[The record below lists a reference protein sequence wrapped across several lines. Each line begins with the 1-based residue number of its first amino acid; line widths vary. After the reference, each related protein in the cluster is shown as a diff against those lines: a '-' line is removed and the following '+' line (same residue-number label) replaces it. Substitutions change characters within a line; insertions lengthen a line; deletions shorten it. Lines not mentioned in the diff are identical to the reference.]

1 MAEFESLPPE
11 IKAQTANEKA
21 VWDQL
26 TFDHDVIIEAS
37 AGTGKTYTLEQIV
50 LKLVKE
56 KEYDVSEILLVTF
69 TEKAAGELKNRIRK
83 TLEEADKKFLSN
95 FDKAAICTIHSF
107 CKDLLAEY
115 AFEIRK
121 PMRVEVA
128 TSEEELICDAV
139 RQALGG
145 DEFRKR
151 FGGAYSEWMQAGGFK
166 TTEDLIDAVV
176 EKMKKRLC
184 KTTEKGETKKPEEIC
199 AAIAGALKSLGIA
212 SEKELDEK
220 IEPFRGRICNES
232 TFHKMFDPLCKNVS
246 GFLEQSEKAALLWS
260 KLMKPHVGQTTY
272 TLNPNLKQPKT
283 KKERL
288 LVGSLAD
295 NIDGWQKLVDAL
307 SDVVGIDFKSELL
320 LSLTEL
326 ATAEYERM
334 KEESSVMT
342 FDDMVLDASR
352 VVHDEREKEKEHERS
367 TLLEAIR
374 KKYRVALVDEFQ
386 DTDGRQWDIF
396 SSIFSHEVNK
406 TDGDCK
412 PGFLLVVGDPKQAIY
427 SFRGADIATYLTAR
441 RTIEKDD
448 SGKYRKTLD
457 TTWRSTEKMVD
468 AFNDMFGDKSGWFD
482 GMTVQTEN
490 GEDAIEY
497 ASVKFPKENRD
508 FAEFEEKDHT
518 GRDAVTLLESLDGDI
533 RPNSQNGLGNNAQCL
548 PIFLENAANEIKR
561 LRSLDSAMPVKDKET
576 EEIRNRMRYGDFCI
590 LVRKNADAD
599 VAKKILG
606 RHGIPYGHY
615 KEAGIYDSAEAE
627 AVLALLD
634 FLGEPSRDGN
644 LAALL
649 LTPFFRVRPEQL
661 EATIAQKPKAFVKT
675 VETWQLL
682 AAKRDW
688 NGLFENILSTSAL
701 AQPKAGDFEYD
712 RRWAAIRQIFDKLL
726 AEIGT
731 TATTAAEFAE
741 LLRYWRR
748 DDSRAGEG
756 GALRRKES
764 DANRVQIM
772 TMHASKG
779 LEFPVVFVAYGF
791 SSPNDR
797 NDATEE
803 EKRENQQEMRRLLY
817 VAITRAKQKLYL
829 PWSGRAMEQKPANP
843 EPDGKTTT
851 KSKTDKPSAPLWG
864 VGSKGSAL
872 RGGFLA
878 NGICALFGDAA
889 EATKHTI
896 TVALPLAVESAAVPS
911 ASEAEQEGHA
921 PEKLKNFPGKA
932 LRQNRM
938 RWDSFTSLHKSDAN
952 VGATRFAGTAE
963 NEFDEEQG
971 ETEEESKSTGPNL
984 FPGGTSAG
992 SVFHEI
998 MEALCINDGSP
1009 KSPDFGSVGN
1019 ADLAKLESDAD
1030 KKNASAFIELIRSKM
1045 RQHSMENRVHKDDG
1059 GAVVDT
1065 TERMLVRMV
1074 WHALNAQLRF
1084 DESMP
1089 FALKDVARKDR
1100 RAEMAFAASEREL
1113 VGGERGAG
1121 AFNGAI
1127 DLLVRPEG
1135 KDGPVYVLD
1144 WKTNTLKDYGNESV
1158 EDAMAACGY
1167 HLQYEIYSL
1176 VVHRWLGGGRPNGVA
1191 YMFVRGGAKEGR
1203 CGVYL
1208 RTLEDGWEGE
1218 FATDLESALPGPR
1231 PAAKTEGGK

>member
-1 MAEFESLPPE
+1 MAEFESLSPE
-11 IKAQTANEKA
+11 IKVQAANEKA

-128 TSEEELICDAV
+128 TSEEELIYDAV
-139 RQALGG
+139 RQALVG

-151 FGGAYSEWMQAGGFK
+151 FGGAYSEWMQAGDFK
-166 TTEDLIDAVV
+166 TTENLIDAVV

-184 KTTEKGETKKPEEIC
+184 KTVEKNETKKLEDVRPVVVE
-199 AAIAGALKSLGIA
+199 ALKSLGTSAGNLVKCSVPEDCINKK
-212 SEKELDEK
+212 SL
-220 IEPFRGRICNES
+220 P
-232 TFHKMFDPLCKNVS
+232 
-246 GFLEQSEKAALLWS
+246 GFLKDLCALNENRADLLSGQMLEFTKAACRLKKWRRGKS
-260 KLMKPHVGQTTY
+260 NAF
-272 TLNPNLKQPKT
+272 LNPKVVKPLS
-283 KKERL
+283 
-288 LVGSLAD
+288 GSLVD
-295 NIDGWQKLVDAL
+295 QDEQWKELVDAL
-307 SDVVGIDFKSELL
+307 SGVVGFDFKSELL

-326 ATAEYERM
+326 ANVEYERM

-342 FDDMVLDASR
+342 FDDMVLDASE
-352 VVHDEREKEKEHERS
+352 VVRQEAKKGKS
-367 TLLEAIR
+367 ALLDAIR

-396 SSIFSHEVNK
+396 SSIFSHKVNNAE
-406 TDGDCK
+406 GGRK

-441 RTIEKDD
+441 REIAKDD
-448 SGKYRKTLD
+448 PGEYRKTLD
-457 TTWRSTEKMVD
+457 TTWRSTEKMVE
-468 AFNDMFGDKSGWFD
+468 AFNALFGGESGWFD

-490 GEDAIEY
+490 GDGAIEY
-497 ASVKFPKENRD
+497 TSVKFPEKNQD
-508 FAEFEEKDHT
+508 FAGFEENDHS
-518 GRDAVTLLESLDGDI
+518 GRDAVTLLESLDDDI

-548 PIFLENAANEIKR
+548 PIFLENATCEIRR
-561 LRSLDSAMPVKDKET
+561 LMSLDPAMPIKDKET
-576 EEIRNRMRYGDFCI
+576 KEIRSRMKFGDFCV

-627 AVLALLD
+627 SVLALLD

-688 NGLFENILSTSAL
+688 NGLFESILSTSAL
-701 AQPKAGDFEYD
+701 AKPKAGDFEYD

-791 SSPNDR
+791 SPIDR
-797 NDATEE
+797 KDATEE
-803 EKRENQQEMRRLLY
+803 EKQENRQETRRLLY

-843 EPDGKTTT
+843 
-851 KSKTDKPSAPLWG
+851 KSKSKQPALLG
-864 VGSKGSAL
+864 VGSVGSAL
-872 RGGFLA
+872 RGGFLS

-889 EATKHTI
+889 NATERTKM
-896 TVALPLAVESAAVPS
+896 VAEPSTEESAAAS
-911 ASEAEQEGHA
+911 AASGAEPEGHV
-921 PEKLKNFPGKA
+921 PENLEHFPGKA
-932 LRQNRM
+932 LRLKRM
-938 RWDSFTSLHKSDAN
+938 RWDSFTSLHKSDA
-952 VGATRFAGTAE
+952 GDAMTRFAGTAE
-963 NEFDEEQG
+963 NEFDEEQD
-971 ETEEESKSTGPNL
+971 ETEEESGSTGPNL

-998 MEALCINDGSP
+998 MEALCVNDGSLEA
-1009 KSPDFGSVGN
+1009 PDFGSVGK
-1019 ADLAKLESDAD
+1019 ADLEKLESDAGEE
-1030 KKNASAFIELIRSKM
+1030 NASAFVKLIRAKM
-1045 RQHSMENRVHKDDG
+1045 RLHSMENRVHKDDG
-1059 GAVVDT
+1059 GAIVDT

-1074 WHALNAQLRF
+1074 WNALNVKLQF
-1084 DESMP
+1084 GESKQ
-1089 FALKDVARKDR
+1089 FSLKDIARENR

-1144 WKTNTLKDYGNESV
+1144 WKTNTLKDYGNKAV
-1158 EDAMAACGY
+1158 EDAMEACGY

-1176 VVHRWLGGGRPNGVA
+1176 VVRRWLGEGRPNGVA
-1191 YMFVRGGAKEGR
+1191 YLFVRGGAKEGR

-1208 RTLEDGWEGE
+1208 QPLKDDWEGK
-1218 FATDLESALPGPR
+1218 FTADLGNALPGPR
-1231 PAAKTEGGK
+1231 PAAKTEERK

>member
-11 IKAQTANEKA
+11 TKAQTANEKA

-37 AGTGKTYTLEQIV
+37 AGTGKTYALEQIV
-50 LKLVKE
+50 RKLVKKGYE
-56 KEYDVSEILLVTF
+56 VPEILLVTY

-83 TLEEADKKFLSN
+83 TLGDAGESLSR
-95 FDKAAICTIHSF
+95 FGEAAICTIHSF
-107 CKDLLAEY
+107 CRDLLAEY

-121 PMRVEVA
+121 PMRVDVVA
-128 TSEEELICDAV
+128 SEEELIRDAV
-139 RQALGG
+139 RKALEG
-145 DEFRKR
+145 DKFRER
-151 FGGAYSEWMQAGGFK
+151 FGGAYSDWMRAGNFK
-166 TTEDLIDAVV
+166 TTEELIDAVV
-176 EKMKKRLC
+176 EKMKKRLR
-184 KTTEKGETKKPEEIC
+184 KTTEEKPIQAMDGIRETVVETLQNAGVASKEDL
-199 AAIAGALKSLGIA
+199 AAKVGRFCESVEGRWSYKANFACSYESLRRCLPGLLA
-212 SEKELDEK
+212 KD
-220 IEPFRGRICNES
+220 
-232 TFHKMFDPLCKNVS
+232 D
-246 GFLEQSEKAALLWS
+246 AALFEWEKWTADHAGKTFSLDTRMAS
-260 KLMKPHVGQTTY
+260 KYGGILSDHV
-272 TLNPNLKQPKT
+272 
-283 KKERL
+283 E
-288 LVGSLAD
+288 
-295 NIDGWQKLVDAL
+295 GWKCVVDAL
-307 SDVVGIDFKSELL
+307 DNAVQHCRQGLL
-320 LSLTEL
+320 LGLTEL
-326 ATAEYERM
+326 ANAEYERM
-334 KEESSVMT
+334 KAESSVMT
-342 FDDMVLDASR
+342 FDDMVLDASE
-352 VVHDEREKEKEHERS
+352 VVRREADAERNGGKS
-367 TLLEAIR
+367 ALLEAIR
-374 KKYRVALVDEFQ
+374 KKHRIALVDEFQ
-386 DTDGRQWDIF
+386 DTDNRQWEIF
-396 SSIFSHEVNK
+396 RSIFSHKVNNA
-406 TDGDCK
+406 DGNRK

-441 RTIEKDD
+441 GTIEKDNP
-448 SGKYRKTLD
+448 GEYRKTLD

-468 AFNDMFGDKSGWFD
+468 AFNALFGDRSGWFD
-482 GMTVQTEN
+482 GMTVQTKN
-490 GEDAIEY
+490 GEGGTIEY
-497 ASVKFPKENRD
+497 TRVKFPEGNQE
-508 FAEFEEKDHT
+508 FAGFEENDHT

-533 RPNSQNGLGNNAQCL
+533 RPNSQNGLGDNARCL

-599 VAKKILG
+599 VAKKVLG

-627 AVLALLD
+627 SVLALLD
-634 FLGEPSRDGN
+634 FLGEPWRDGN

-649 LTPFFRVRPEQL
+649 LTPFFRVPPEKL
-661 EATIAQKPKAFVKT
+661 EATIAQKPKAFVET

-688 NGLFENILSTSAL
+688 NGLFENILSASAL

-741 LLRYWRR
+741 LLRCWRR

-756 GALRRKES
+756 GSLRRKES

-829 PWSGRAMEQKPANP
+829 PWSGRAMEQKPVNP

-896 TVALPLAVESAAVPS
+896 TVAVPSAVESAAVPS
-911 ASEAEQEGHA
+911 ASEAEQDGHA
-921 PEKLKNFPGKA
+921 PEKLENFPGKA

-952 VGATRFAGTAE
+952 IGAMRFAGTAE

-971 ETEEESKSTGPNL
+971 ETEEESKSAGPNL

-998 MEALCINDGSP
+998 MEALCVNDGSLEA
-1009 KSPDFGSVGN
+1009 PDFGSVGK
-1019 ADLAKLESDAD
+1019 ADLEKLESDAGEE
-1030 KKNASAFIELIRSKM
+1030 NASAFVKLIRAKM
-1045 RQHSMENRVHKDDG
+1045 RLHSMENRVHKDDG
-1059 GAVVDT
+1059 GAIVDT

-1074 WHALNAQLRF
+1074 WNALNVKLQF
-1084 DESMP
+1084 GESKQ
-1089 FALKDVARKDR
+1089 FSLKDIARENR

-1144 WKTNTLKDYGNESV
+1144 WKTNTLKDYGNKAV
-1158 EDAMAACGY
+1158 EDAMEACGY

-1176 VVHRWLGGGRPNGVA
+1176 VVRRWLGEGRPNGVA
-1191 YMFVRGGAKEGR
+1191 YLFVRGGAKEGR

-1208 RTLEDGWEGE
+1208 QPLKDDWEGK
-1218 FATDLESALPGPR
+1218 FTADLGNALPGPR
-1231 PAAKTEGGK
+1231 PAAKTEERK